1 MNNFWHDL
9 PKPFSALTPM
19 EAVTDIVFRKT
30 IASVAR
36 PDIFFTEFINV
47 TSFCNPKGNH
57 STRGRLEFDETEQP
71 IVAQVWGNKPEEFA
85 QISIALAEMG
95 FAGID
100 INMGCPDK
108 AVVKQGSGS
117 ALIRTPDLACQII
130 ASAKAGGLPVSVKT
144 RIGDIKTSEWHDWI
158 KLLLQQDIA
167 NLTVHLRTRKE
178 MSKVPAHYELIPEIV
193 NLRNEIAPNTLIT
206 INGDIANYQDG
217 AELANRYGFD
227 GFMIGRGIFTNPF
240 AFEKEPKQH
249 SKEELIELLKLQLD
263 LHDRHNTDQT
273 PRKFD
278 PLKRY
283 FKIYIRDFPGASEL
297 RDKLMHA
304 KGTDEVRSLL
314 KKRG

>member
-9 PKPFSALTPM
+9 PKPFSALAPM

-30 IASVAR
+30 VASATR
-36 PDIFFTEFINV
+36 PDVFFTEFVNV
-47 TSFCNPKGNH
+47 TSFCNPKGRH
-57 STRGRLEFDETEQP
+57 STNGRLEFNKTEQP
-71 IVAQVWGNKPEEFA
+71 IVAQIWGNKPSEFE
-85 QISIALAEMG
+85 QTSIELAKMG

-130 ASAKAGGLPVSVKT
+130 ASAKAGGLPISVKT
-144 RIGDIKTSEWHDWI
+144 RIGDIKPSEWHDWI
-158 KLLLQQDIA
+158 KLLLQQDIT

-178 MSKVPAHYELIPEIV
+178 MTKVPAHYELIPEIIA
-193 NLRNEIAPNTLIT
+193 LRNEIAPSTLIT

-217 AELANRYGFD
+217 IKLAKKYGFE

-240 AFEKEPKQH
+240 AFEKMPKTH
-249 SKEELIELLKLQLD
+249 SKEELIDLLKLQLD
-263 LHDRHNTDQT
+263 LHDEHNTDQT
-273 PRKFD
+273 PRKFN

-283 FKIYIRDFPGASEL
+283 FKIYIRDFSGASEL

-304 KGTDEVRSLL
+304 KNTNEARMII
-314 KKRG
+314 KQ

>member
-1 MNNFWHDL
+1 
-9 PKPFSALTPM
+9 M

-30 IASVAR
+30 VASTAR
-36 PDIFFTEFINV
+36 PDLFFTEFVNV
-47 TSFCNPKGNH
+47 TSFCNPKGQH

-71 IVAQVWGNKPEEFA
+71 IVAQVWGNKPEEFK
-85 QISIALAEMG
+85 QISLALADIG

-130 ASAKAGGLPVSVKT
+130 ASAKTGGLPVSVKT
-144 RIGDIKTSEWHDWI
+144 RIGDIKPSEWHDWI

-193 NLRNEIAPNTLIT
+193 KLRNEVAPDTLIT
-206 INGDIANYQDG
+206 INGDIADYQDG
-217 AELANRYGFD
+217 LELANKYHFD
-227 GFMIGRGIFTNPF
+227 GFMVGRGIFTNPF
-240 AFEKEPKQH
+240 AFEKDPKQH
-249 SKEELIELLKLQLD
+249 SKEELIDLLKLQLD
-263 LHDRHNTDQT
+263 LHDEHNTDQT

-297 RDKLMHA
+297 RDRLMHA
-304 KGTDEVRSLL
+304 KDVAEVRRMLSTIQ
-314 KKRG
+314 